1 MTAYKIARQRHLAD
15 MLTHLQQHAYPL
27 VWRGEYLVPPG
38 ETTTTALWWIAL
50 PGQVEQWYDT
60 REAERLVSGIC
71 LAVGIIWQPVAAPGG
86 TTQLAEALAR
96 MEERRQG

>member
-15 MLTHLQQHAYPL
+15 MLTHLQQNAYPL
-27 VWRGEYLVPPG
+27 VWRGEYLVPTG

-60 REAERLVSGIC
+60 REAERLVTKGFRHGARKLIDR
-71 LAVGIIWQPVAAPGG
+71 VAAAHNDDRAVV
-86 TTQLAEALAR
+86 LIWR
-96 MEERRQG
+96 D